1 MAAPSFTG
9 SPPRMVR
16 SPRVGGETQPSMRMV
31 EDFPAPFGPRKP
43 NASPRKRSK
52 SIPST
57 AVKPPNRFVRPRA
70 RTSTSGTRRRIP
82 GTRADSEQPSY
93 GLLDIGWFGDLS
105 RGQPGGAG
113 KVQPGHDDGGAATVR
128 PLP

>member
-1 MAAPSFTG
+1 
-9 SPPRMVR
+9 MVR
-16 SPRVGGETQPSMRMV
+16 SPDVGGETQPSMRMV

-57 AVKPPNRFVRPRA
+57 AVKLPNRFVRPRA

-82 GTRADSEQPSY
+82 GSPVNSEPFY
-93 GLLDIGWFGDLS
+93 GVVFSGKRVAAGTVEQDHV
-105 RGQPGGAG
+105 GGP
-113 KVQPGHDDGGAATVR
+113 V
-128 PLP
+128 

>member
-1 MAAPSFTG
+1 
-9 SPPRMVR
+9 MVR
-16 SPRVGGETQPSMRMV
+16 SPDVGGETQPSMRMV

-57 AVKPPNRFVRPRA
+57 AVKLPNRFVKPRA

-82 GTRADSEQPSY
+82 GALADSE
-93 GLLDIGWFGDLS
+93 WFCGPAAVGPFWDLS
-105 RGQPGGAG
+105 GGKPVGAG
-113 KVQPGHDDGGAATVR
+113 KVQQVHVGGAAR
-128 PLP
+128 